1 MSGTSGICGFV
12 THNAAAEDLPAMLGE
27 LSAYGADSASWNAAH
42 AALGR
47 CGPSGRPALCT
58 DDAAGLAAVAAARLD
73 DRKALCDVL
82 GAPIDSDDA
91 ALVLRAWQRWGRDC
105 PNHLLGDFAFAI
117 FDARK
122 RELFCARDQVGMQPF
137 YYAVSGERFVFASAV
152 QAVLAAPGIS
162 DSLDET
168 TVAESLVRP
177 TLRSPTRT
185 FFRAV
190 SRLPAGHSLA
200 FARGKV
206 RLRRYWRPE
215 RIAFARPATDADA
228 EEELLHLMEQAVSD
242 RLADGP
248 CGVELSGGLDSSAMT
263 ALAARELKRRNCQP
277 PPAFT
282 SLPPAPSNPAVEYT
296 AMASICD
303 GEGVRLLH
311 CPPTPEALLKAL
323 RTDVVY
329 PGRGHTPITAR
340 AAELGVRTLISGYG
354 GDQGSVSWNG
364 FGYVQQLLA
373 TGRWRH
379 AWKLLKTPG
388 RSTLRPLVPLVITAL
403 EMLHPGVRRALRRW
417 RRPALRTRKSEWL
430 IHPDFARHAPPRKRR
445 RAFSIRGMQLNILRD
460 GEFQRMM
467 EDAAAYA
474 AVGQVAMRFPL
485 LDRRLLEF
493 AFRLP
498 PDYYMRDGKDRW
510 LFRRAVSR
518 LLPGVEFAPK
528 QCPIMDEALRVAFV
542 EALPLL
548 RAALGEHDGPLE
560 RSQYVDMPRLHERLQ
575 NEASRHAQRPS
586 LVSAPLRL
594 LKF

>member
-1 MSGTSGICGFV
+1 MLGLSGICGFI
-12 THNAAAEDLPAMLGE
+12 THNAAAEDLPAMLSE

-42 AALGR
+42 AGLGR

-73 DRKALCDVL
+73 DRTALCDAL
-82 GAPIDSDDA
+82 GAPVGSDDA
-91 ALVLRAWQRWGRDC
+91 SLVLRAWQRWGRDC

-162 DSLDET
+162 DNLDET

-177 TLRSPTRT
+177 ILRSPTRT

-206 RLRRYWRPE
+206 QLSRYWRPE
-215 RIAFARPATDADA
+215 RIAVARPATDADA

-242 RLADGP
+242 RLTDGP

-263 ALAARELKRRNCQP
+263 ALVARELKRRNCRP
-277 PPAFT
+277 PPVFT
-282 SLPPAPSNPAVEYT
+282 SLPPSPSNPAVEYT

-303 GEGVRLLH
+303 GEGLHLLH
-311 CPPTPEALLKAL
+311 CPPTPEALLKSL
-323 RTDVVY
+323 RTDVAY
-329 PGRGHTPITAR
+329 PGSGHAPITER
-340 AAELGVRTLISGYG
+340 AAELGVRTVISGYG

-364 FGYVQQLLA
+364 FGYVHQLLA
-373 TGRWRH
+373 RGRWHH

-388 RSTLRPLVPLVITAL
+388 RSTWRPLVLTAL
-403 EMLHPGVRRALRRW
+403 DMLHPGARRVLRRW
-417 RRPALRTRKSEWL
+417 RRPAQRTRKSEWL
-430 IHPDFARHAPPRKRR
+430 IHPDFARHAPPRSRR
-445 RAFSIRGMQLNILRD
+445 RALSMRGMQLNILRD

-467 EDAAAYA
+467 EDAAANA
-474 AVGQVAMRFPL
+474 AIVGVAIRFPL

-498 PDYYMRDGKDRW
+498 PDYYMRDGEDRW
-510 LFRRAVSR
+510 LFRRAMSR

-528 QCPIMDEALRVAFV
+528 QCPIMDEALRTAFV
-542 EALPLL
+542 GALPLL
-548 RAALGEHDGPLE
+548 HAALSEREGGLE
-560 RSQYVDMPRLHERLQ
+560 RSQYVDMPRLLERLQ
-575 NEASRHAQRPS
+575 QEASRHTPRQS
-586 LVSAPLRL
+586 LVAAPLRL